1 MPDFNQRST
10 LPEIMD
16 DFSLQHQEIDPVLKE
31 LEVINKLLG
40 GFSVFYDAFKRINL
54 AKGDLICDWGCGGG
68 DSLTVLRKHF
78 KKNNLDFNY
87 LGLDATKTTVE
98 FATQNHINYPEI
110 TFKEVDVLKHQFIE
124 NQYDVVISSLFTH
137 HFEDNDW
144 VELIKRMVFSA
155 KKAVIIN
162 DLHRHPLA
170 YYSIALLTQLFSK
183 SPMVKHDSKVSV
195 LRSFKKHEL
204 KKLLDLVGVK
214 NYTIKWMWAF
224 RWQVII
230 YKV

>member
-1 MPDFNQRST
+1 MPDFSQRST

-16 DFSLQHQEIDPVLKE
+16 DFSLQHQEIDLVLKE

-40 GFSVFYDAFKRINL
+40 GFSVFYNAFKKIEL
-54 AKGDLICDWGCGGG
+54 AEGDLICDWGCGGG
-68 DSLTVLRKHF
+68 DSLKVLRDYFHQKGLNF
-78 KKNNLDFNY
+78 KY
-87 LGLDATKTTVE
+87 VGLDATKSAVE
-98 FATQNHINYPEI
+98 FAKENHLNYPEI
-110 TFKEVDVLKHQFIE
+110 SFKEVDVLTETFVE

-137 HFEDNDW
+137 HFEDEDW
-144 VELIKRMVFSA
+144 VNLIKRMVFTSN
-155 KKAVIIN
+155 KAVIIN

-195 LRSFKKHEL
+195 LRSFKRSEL
-204 KKLLDLVGVK
+204 KKLLSLAGIN

-230 YKV
+230 YK

>member
-1 MPDFNQRST
+1 MPNFSQRST

-40 GFSVFYDAFKRINL
+40 GFNVFFNAFKKIKL
-54 AKGDLICDWGCGGG
+54 ADGDLICDWGCGGG
-68 DSLTVLRKHF
+68 DSLKVLRNYFHQKGL
-78 KKNNLDFNY
+78 KFNY
-87 LGLDATKTTVE
+87 LGLDATKTAVE
-98 FATQNHINYPEI
+98 FAKENHLNFPEI
-110 TFKEVDVLKHQFIE
+110 SFEEVDVLTEPFLE
-124 NQYDVVISSLFTH
+124 NQYHVVISSLFTH
-137 HFEDNDW
+137 HFEDEDW
-144 VELIKRMVFSA
+144 INLIKRMVFST
-155 KKAVIIN
+155 KKAVVIN

-195 LRSFKKHEL
+195 LRSFKKREL
-204 KKLLDLVGVK
+204 KSLLYKAGID

-230 YKV
+230 YK